1 MVNQEI
7 CKIFKNSMQ
16 SMNSIANKPD
26 WAIARFLDNSRK
38 GQFRK
43 AFTYRFNID
52 HNEEL
57 LYCRD
62 TGFWNNADQ
71 GLIMTDCAIYIIPD
85 NNNVDAFA
93 IYPWSCIIK
102 AEYKDDSIY
111 LYCHHSEK
119 GDTWESIPM
128 EMLVKEYDDNKRA
141 QYGTTI
147 SKTINNIVNYC
158 VSIAQSQQQNN
169 DLYVEQFDVEFQK
182 YWKERRMEEATKLAY
197 EAYDKHGIAY
207 MLLCGLAADPE
218 NKHAI
223 ELIEKEYANW
233 EDNEYVKNVLKS
245 LYAINTNY
253 PGNSKNARITILETL
268 RSIPESLEFLGY
280 EMNDHLVS
288 SLYEADFSYVE
299 NLFNEPYSKR
309 KLLMPVDI
317 YTDLSQNQICVLE
330 KFTIE
335 QKMMG
340 NDDETKNISFPMG
353 HPVVNQLYVAHPL
366 TQNHYFP
373 FETYEIELIKDR
385 IHEFCELMECLG
397 ATSISICYQQHS
409 EKDSEQNNNSQVVLN
424 GKVNTLYQA
433 GASINQQETNKFMQS
448 LGQSLNLHQTYK
460 PFQKPFIPNNLIW
473 YPQEPTWQRLVE
485 QRLRGSITSHT
496 ESIETSKTQVINNE
510 SLSEIQ
516 AELQVLL
523 TNAKLQISTA
533 TSEKLKQHDNV
544 VLQVHVEFAPLS
556 SLGDTE
562 YQEIPNQV
570 SELTENEQEYLE
582 IFQETLADGNGSIT
596 NSSRKLL
603 SKFANRLGITAH
615 RATQLEQMYLPS
627 FTTEEKEF
635 IEEVRTVIDED
646 GELTNMSIRLLHKLA
661 TKLGISETRANE
673 LINLAK

>member
-1 MVNQEI
+1 MINEG
-7 CKIFKNSMQ
+7 IFYILQNNLDIPAYLS
-16 SMNSIANKPD
+16 D
-26 WAIARFLDNSRK
+26 WAIGSYLNDNRK
-38 GQFRK
+38 RE
-43 AFTYRFNID
+43 YRNGFEIPY
-52 HNEEL
+52 EEEIM
-57 LYCRD
+57 YCRD
-62 TGFWNNADQ
+62 TSFWNSADQ
-71 GLIMTDCAIYIIPD
+71 GIVFTDNGIHFCWNNDDKANNSGFLPWYLIT
-85 NNNVDAFA
+85 N
-93 IYPWSCIIK
+93 
-102 AEYKDDSIY
+102 AEYREDCLCF
-111 LYCHHSEK
+111 LYNGELCQINLDHC
-119 GDTWESIPM
+119 
-128 EMLVKEYDDNKRA
+128 VKESDINVRIQLGNKLA
-141 QYGTTI
+141 YV
-147 SKTINNIVNYC
+147 INL
-158 VSIAQSQQQNN
+158 IAQHIAEQTQSQRTEN
-169 DLYVEQFDVEFQK
+169 DYIVEQFDVEFQK

-223 ELIEKEYANW
+223 ELIEKEYADW

-245 LYAINTNY
+245 LYAINANY
-253 PGNSKNARITILETL
+253 PGNSQNARITILETL
-268 RSIPESLEFLGY
+268 KSIPESLEFLDY
-280 EMNDHLVS
+280 EMNEQLAS
-288 SLYEADFSYVE
+288 LLYEADFSYVE

-309 KLLMPVDI
+309 KLLMPVDV
-317 YTDLSQNQICVLE
+317 YTDLSQNQICVLA

-409 EKDSEQNNNSQVVLN
+409 EKDSEHNNNSQVVLN

-448 LGQSLNLHQTYK
+448 LGQSLNLHQTYN
-460 PFQKPFIPNNLIW
+460 PFQQPFIPDNLIW

-496 ESIETSKTQVINNE
+496 ESIETNKTQVINND

-523 TNAKLQISTA
+523 SNANLEISTS
-533 TSEKLKQHDNV
+533 TSETLKQHDNV
-544 VLQVHVEFAPLS
+544 VLQIHVEFAPLW
-556 SLGDTE
+556 SLGQTE
-562 YQEIPNQV
+562 YQEIPSQE

-582 IFQETLADGNGSIT
+582 MFQETLADGNGQIT
-596 NSSRKLL
+596 NSARNLL
-603 SKFANRLGITAH
+603 GKYASRLGITTH

-661 TKLGISETRANE
+661 TKLGISEQRAEE
-673 LINLAK
+673 LINIAT

>member
-1 MVNQEI
+1 M
-7 CKIFKNSMQ
+7 
-16 SMNSIANKPD
+16 
-26 WAIARFLDNSRK
+26 
-38 GQFRK
+38 
-43 AFTYRFNID
+43 
-52 HNEEL
+52 
-57 LYCRD
+57 
-62 TGFWNNADQ
+62 
-71 GLIMTDCAIYIIPD
+71 
-85 NNNVDAFA
+85 
-93 IYPWSCIIK
+93 
-102 AEYKDDSIY
+102 
-111 LYCHHSEK
+111 
-119 GDTWESIPM
+119 
-128 EMLVKEYDDNKRA
+128 
-141 QYGTTI
+141 
-147 SKTINNIVNYC
+147 INL
-158 VSIAQSQQQNN
+158 IAQHIAEQTQSQRTEN
-169 DLYVEQFDVEFQK
+169 DYIVEQFDVEFQK

-223 ELIEKEYANW
+223 ELIEKEYADW

-245 LYAINTNY
+245 LYAINANY
-253 PGNSKNARITILETL
+253 PGNSQNARITILETL
-268 RSIPESLEFLGY
+268 KSIPESLEFLDY
-280 EMNDHLVS
+280 EMNEQLAS
-288 SLYEADFSYVE
+288 LLYEADFSYVE

-309 KLLMPVDI
+309 KLLMPVDV
-317 YTDLSQNQICVLE
+317 YTDLSQNQICVLA

-409 EKDSEQNNNSQVVLN
+409 EKDSEHNNNSQVVLN

-448 LGQSLNLHQTYK
+448 LGQSLNLHQTYN
-460 PFQKPFIPNNLIW
+460 PFQQPFIPDNLIW

-496 ESIETSKTQVINNE
+496 ESIETNKTQVINND

-523 TNAKLQISTA
+523 SNANLEISTS
-533 TSEKLKQHDNV
+533 TSETLKQHDNV
-544 VLQVHVEFAPLS
+544 VLQIHVEFAPLW
-556 SLGDTE
+556 SLGQTE
-562 YQEIPNQV
+562 YQEIPSQE

-582 IFQETLADGNGSIT
+582 MFQETLADGNGQIT
-596 NSSRKLL
+596 NSARNLL
-603 SKFANRLGITAH
+603 GKYASRLGITTH

-661 TKLGISETRANE
+661 TKLGISEQRAEE
-673 LINLAK
+673 LINIAT